1 MSAASH
7 EFGVNSLPPNAL
19 PVNGL
24 PVKGRIHHVATVVR
38 DLDIAVKFHA
48 EVLGLPLEQIAD
60 VPSQEVRI
68 AFLTA
73 GNSKI
78 ELVAP
83 TNSTSGV
90 ARFLETKG
98 EGFHHL
104 CLEVVDINAELQR
117 LAAAG
122 IQLINAAAVEGVE
135 GPVAFLHPK
144 SCHGILVELIEAPG
158 GPAWKRLGYGDPAQL
173 RIR

>member
-1 MSAASH
+1 MDRL
-7 EFGVNSLPPNAL
+7 GAL
-19 PVNGL
+19 PVQ
-24 PVKGRIHHVATVVR
+24 GRIHHVATVVK
-38 DLDIAVKFHA
+38 DIDAAVKFHV
-48 EVLGLPLEQIAD
+48 EVLGLPLEQIAN
-60 VPSQEVRI
+60 VPSQQVRI

-73 GNSKI
+73 GDSKI

-90 ARFLETKG
+90 ARYLASRG

-104 CLEVVDINAELQR
+104 CLEVAGIDAELKR
-117 LAAAG
+117 LAGAG
-122 IQLINAAAVEGVE
+122 VQLINAVAVEGVE

-158 GPAWKRLGYGDPAQL
+158 GPAWKRLGYGDPTEL

>member
-1 MSAASH
+1 M
-7 EFGVNSLPPNAL
+7 SLP
-19 PVNGL
+19 VR
-24 PVKGRIHHVATVVR
+24 GRIHHVASVVR
-38 DLDIAVKFHA
+38 DIDASIDFHTR
-48 EVLGLPLEQIAD
+48 VLGLALEQVAE

-73 GNSKI
+73 GDSKI
-78 ELVAP
+78 ELVSP
-83 TNSTSGV
+83 TNETSGV
-90 ARFLETKG
+90 ARFLESKG

-104 CLEVVDINAELQR
+104 CLAVHDIAAELTA

-122 IQLINAAAVEGVE
+122 VQLINAEAVAGVE

-144 SCHGILVELIEAPG
+144 SCNGVLIELIEAPG
-158 GPAWKRLGYGDPAQL
+158 GPAWKRLGFGAPGEL

>member
-1 MSAASH
+1 VSEGNRMDWL
-7 EFGVNSLPPNAL
+7 GAL
-19 PVNGL
+19 PVQ
-24 PVKGRIHHVATVVR
+24 GRIHHVATVVK
-38 DLDIAVKFHA
+38 DIDAAVKFHA

-73 GNSKI
+73 GDSKI

-90 ARFLETKG
+90 ARFLASRG

-104 CLEVVDINAELQR
+104 CLEVADIDAELQR
-117 LAAAG
+117 LAATG

-158 GPAWKRLGYGDPAQL
+158 GPAWKRLSYGDPTEL

>member
-1 MSAASH
+1 MS
-7 EFGVNSLPPNAL
+7 ERNRMDQLGAL
-19 PVNGL
+19 PVQ
-24 PVKGRIHHVATVVR
+24 GRIHHVATVVK
-38 DLDIAVKFHA
+38 DIDAAVKFHA

-73 GNSKI
+73 GDSKI

-90 ARFLETKG
+90 ARFLASRG

-104 CLEVVDINAELQR
+104 CLEVADIDAELQR
-117 LAAAG
+117 LAATG

-144 SCHGILVELIEAPG
+144 SCHGIRVELIEAPG

>member
-1 MSAASH
+1 VS
-7 EFGVNSLPPNAL
+7 
-19 PVNGL
+19 
-24 PVKGRIHHVATVVR
+24 
-38 DLDIAVKFHA
+38 
-48 EVLGLPLEQIAD
+48 
-60 VPSQEVRI
+60 
-68 AFLTA
+68 
-73 GNSKI
+73 
-78 ELVAP
+78 P

-104 CLEVVDINAELQR
+104 CLEVADIDAELQR
-117 LAAAG
+117 LAATG

-158 GPAWKRLGYGDPAQL
+158 GPAWKRLGYGDPTQL

>member
-1 MSAASH
+1 MSAASR
-7 EFGVNSLPPNAL
+7 EAGVNGIPS
-19 PVNGL
+19 NGL
-24 PVKGRIHHVATVVR
+24 PVNGRIHHVATVVR
-38 DLDIAVKFHA
+38 DLESAVKFHA

-73 GNSKI
+73 GGSKI

-104 CLEVVDINAELQR
+104 CLEVTDIDAELQR
-117 LAAAG
+117 LAATG
-122 IQLINAAAVEGVE
+122 IQLINTAAVEGVE

>member
-1 MSAASH
+1 
-7 EFGVNSLPPNAL
+7 VT
-19 PVNGL
+19 
-24 PVKGRIHHVATVVR
+24 GRIHHVATVVR
-38 DLDIAVKFHA
+38 DLDAAVKFYT

-73 GNSKI
+73 SGSKI

-90 ARFLETKG
+90 ARFLESKG
-98 EGFHHL
+98 ESFHHL
-104 CLEVVDINAELQR
+104 CLEVANIDAELER
-117 LAAAG
+117 LSAAG
-122 IQLINAAAVEGVE
+122 IQLINVAAVEGVE

-144 SCHGILVELIEAPG
+144 SCHGILVELIEVPG

>member
-1 MSAASH
+1 MS
-7 EFGVNSLPPNAL
+7 EGNRMDQLGAL
-19 PVNGL
+19 PVQ
-24 PVKGRIHHVATVVR
+24 GRIHHVATVVK
-38 DLDIAVKFHA
+38 DIDAAVKFHA

-73 GNSKI
+73 GDSKI

-90 ARFLETKG
+90 ARFLASRG

-104 CLEVVDINAELQR
+104 CLEVADIDAELQR
-117 LAAAG
+117 LAATG

-158 GPAWKRLGYGDPAQL
+158 GPAWKRLSYGDPTEL